1 MKKECN
7 EKSKLY
13 YIDKN
18 SLKIWNTTEDISK
31 IEKKIPLQKKKDTIT
46 KFEELYYQKNKK
58 DFDLMKDE
66 LGGEIMKEF
75 LIVRPKKYFLIKYK
89 E

>member
-18 SLKIWNTTEDISK
+18 SLKIWITTEDISK
-31 IEKKIPLQKKKDTIT
+31 IEKKIPLQKKKIPLQSL
-46 KFEELYYQKNKK
+46 KNFINKK
-58 DFDLMKDE
+58 TRK
-66 LGGEIMKEF
+66 I
-75 LIVRPKKYFLIKYK
+75 LI
-89 E
+89 

>member
-1 MKKECN
+1 MKHN
-7 EKSKLY
+7 RRY
-13 YIDKN
+13 FKN
-18 SLKIWNTTEDISK
+18 R
-31 IEKKIPLQKKKDTIT
+31 KKDTITKKKDTIT

>member
-13 YIDKN
+13 HIDKN

-31 IEKKIPLQKKKDTIT
+31 IEKKIPLQKKKIPLQSL
-46 KFEELYYQKNKK
+46 KNFINKK
-58 DFDLMKDE
+58 TRK
-66 LGGEIMKEF
+66 I
-75 LIVRPKKYFLIKYK
+75 LI
-89 E
+89 